1 MIFYEFFTLHN
12 TCRWPNQ
19 IGGLKN
25 GRAQNILQRTEEQV
39 PQDDEQRTVLPS
51 STHQQGVIIYLYD
64 REICPEKYRAE
75 SNWYSTQKDKRT
87 QPIECKEE
95 PHEYNEKRLA
105 DIFAREMRD
114 LPDLL
119 TIADVV
125 DFIGCYKAW
134 CRSGKLKAFR
144 ISGRFLIPKE
154 YFIQYLASPRMYYS
168 ALQTTYYK
176 YIIAQYH
183 QQCNP
188 TTDACLDVPTEDAE

>member
-1 MIFYEFFTLHN
+1 M
-12 TCRWPNQ
+12 
-19 IGGLKN
+19 
-25 GRAQNILQRTEEQV
+25 EELRIYCKELRNKY
-39 PQDDEQRTVLPS
+39 PKTMNKEQF
-51 STHQQGVIIYLYD
+51 
-64 REICPEKYRAE
+64 YRAAHI
-75 SNWYSTQKDKRT
+75 SKATALYLLQSGLVPCQDTGKKTR
-87 QPIECKEE
+87 
-95 PHEYNEKRLA
+95 YNEKRLA

-125 DFIGCYKAW
+125 DFIGCYKDTAQAW

>member
-1 MIFYEFFTLHN
+1 MNKEQFYRAAHISKTTALYLLQSGLVPCQDTGKKTRRYTIN
-12 TCRWPNQ
+12 T
-19 IGGLKN
+19 K
-25 GRAQNILQRTEEQV
+25 
-39 PQDDEQRTVLPS
+39 D
-51 STHQQGVIIYLYD
+51 VINYLYD
-64 REICPEKYRAE
+64 REVCPEKYRAE

-87 QPIECKEE
+87 QPIECKRE

-125 DFIGCYKAW
+125 DFIGCYKNTAQAW

-144 ISGRFLIPKE
+144 IASRFLIPKE

-176 YIIAQYH
+176 YLIAQYH
-183 QQCNP
+183 QQCNF
-188 TTDACLDVPTEDAE
+188 TAEACLTESNGMTNGRS